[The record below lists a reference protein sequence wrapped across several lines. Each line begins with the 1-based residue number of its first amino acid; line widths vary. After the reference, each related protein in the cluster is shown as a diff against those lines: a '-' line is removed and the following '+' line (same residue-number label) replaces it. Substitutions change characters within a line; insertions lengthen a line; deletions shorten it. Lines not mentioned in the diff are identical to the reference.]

1 MSMIASRSVDCDFL
15 GFRACVCFEIDCF
28 APALGAGILEDFDSA
43 LGAGKFG
50 VLDECLVECFGCRL
64 AILSRVLQKFE
75 HGKVDKTSEEK

>member
-43 LGAGKFG
+43 FGAGKFG
-50 VLDECLVECFGCRL
+50 VLDECLVDCFCCRL
-64 AILSRVLQKFE
+64 AILSKVLQKFE
-75 HGKVDKTSEEK
+75 HSKIGQADNE